1 MVPILS
7 PPELSSSVGRFVAVK
22 RLTFFILGLGLAL
35 TGCAKGVAGAAQT
48 QSAIDRGLTWTF
60 SERGGAEVLT
70 YTGPGFEPLAL
81 TLTCVSARLAEVEI
95 AHPQPTAPEGAPRML
110 LSSGKTKTTL
120 LATASQAPDGTRMV
134 AARLSARDPVLRDFR
149 ATGALTVGEQDIVVN
164 SGVALPEVRKFF
176 DACGG

>member
-1 MVPILS
+1 VPVLN

-22 RLTFFILGLGLAL
+22 RLTFLILGLGLAVG
-35 TGCAKGVAGAAQT
+35 GCAKGVGGAAQSR
-48 QSAIDRGLTWTF
+48 SAIDAGLTWTF

-81 TLTCVSARLAEVEI
+81 TITCVSARLAEVEI

-110 LSSGKTKTTL
+110 LSSGKTKTTV
-120 LATASQAPDGTRMV
+120 LATESQAPDGTRMI
-134 AARLSARDPVLRDFR
+134 AARLSARDPVMRDFR
-149 ATGALTVGEQDIVVN
+149 ANGALTVGEREVVAN
-164 SGVALPEVRKFF
+164 TGSALPEVRKFF